1 MMHRG
6 PLPGAAPGDGIQ
18 DFAAHGRPSVADR
31 SFDDDATSGREEVK
45 HFSSSVTTQ
54 GLVSPP
60 HETDR
65 WRELFPLP
73 MSLPPEALTG
83 RSHSESSRRRRAK
96 VRSRVEESNS
106 IMECLNEMYG
116 PPVPKGHCLPMTE
129 AQHFSHHAIFKQLAR
144 LKRPQ
149 TRCKM
154 REAIQELLHT
164 PISYSGDENMSTVR
178 PYERCLVSLPECGS
192 APVPLHEV
200 LDAEGRDLLK
210 GSFNSMLL
218 DDEEWGE
225 VIEHETPIKPYMDT
239 TLQNDPIK
247 YGQFVKDL
255 WEKGMLRFTSE
266 PKDLVT
272 PFFVVKKNGKLRFI
286 LDCRGVNKRFRPP
299 PALALAAGSSWSQ
312 VSIPKGSKMFVAQSD
327 IKDYFYSLELP
338 HALQPLFCL
347 PPLPSSVVQEW
358 SSTLQGLPSSP
369 SGWVWPMLQV
379 VPMGWS
385 WAMYFA
391 QRVHQHL
398 CLEATGLSMSQVL
411 VEGRPAPDMSKEGV
425 VLIPYADNLNVAGL
439 NQNEVQHVKD
449 TVVKHLRDKGFRVHE
464 ETEASTTAVSL
475 GFLIDGEHG
484 VICPI
489 PERLDRV
496 LSAFTWLSMEPR
508 VSGKA
513 VERVIGHAV
522 HFCMLRRELLSIF
535 RSLYDFI
542 QHSYWHRTKLWPS
555 AAREARWASHLLKL
569 CSADLTREWSSDTT
583 ASDASLSGVAVC
595 RRSMSEADQVRY
607 GTRKEIWRYK
617 YNLPVKPRDSAIG
630 RPDPFTD
637 IRTVKPIDHK
647 SADPFVLDA
656 DFPEVDASLLKQ
668 EDWHDVFSV
677 HMVIPEHITLL
688 EGRGVVAALRHK
700 LRSKHEFFKRHLH
713 FNDNMGVVLLCSKG
727 RSNSYPMLRV
737 ARRIACLC
745 LAADIS
751 LSVRW
756 IPSELNIADKASR
769 RWEKQRIADASSG
782 TTCEFS
788 VPQKRS
794 PKWID
799 RGNEWEADLSG
810 DDRSREEEEEDG
822 KQMSSSENSSR
833 ENSVQGRCEEA
844 KNRPS
849 SLSGADY
856 SGKTGSV
863 NSRGGGLQQENGGA
877 EEIRKDAQASHDQEE
892 LGRGLLQVCEQF
904 VRSRVRPSRRKQN
917 PCSSYRQPPR
927 LFPSTHAAAHK
938 ESFAGLGK
946 GGASVH
952 STSIAVGPGGKF
964 GSDNVGT
971 AANTLRIGRPS
982 DVHCL
987 PATRRSHGLA
997 GKRFGCTTSKSTL
1010 LRSPSSPCRKKRTVQ
1025 GGAVRREPVAR
1036 LANDALVGACTQEGP
1051 QDVKISSGSELR
1063 HVGSTLEASLDQVGT
1078 ADKPCSPI
1086 PAATFRTKSR
1096 PSTTPPQC
1104 IGSEAARSM
1113 GKRQLGSKIRSSC
1126 QDQSRVS
1133 FAEGTN
1139 PEEASQDGGSTS
1151 SSGPKVFS
1159 PLTFGAKTL
1168 NLFVIEIFSGCARL
1182 SRACASYGFT
1192 AFAFDIEYNDGC
1204 DVLQDKVW
1212 KKLRR
1217 FIWKHRK
1224 KIALIWLG
1232 TPCTSWS
1239 RARRHDGGPPP
1250 LRDDHDCL
1258 ITGVPFLNFHDQQK
1272 VLLGNRLLDR
1282 SVEIIDLAMSCSI
1295 PWALENPF
1303 SSRLWLTSSIARL
1316 VKAGA
1321 LLHRTDF
1328 CAYGMP
1334 WRKSTGVLCWLF
1346 PAIHLAFHT
1355 CQSSNNRCAFSGHRH
1370 VSLTGKDSQGIWY
1383 TRRAQPYPNAMCF
1396 SVAKQLFHQCTSE
1409 SG

>member
-1 MMHRG
+1 MSSGLDPQRFPKVIGRSMNMSACPAFLKAWSRLTSWTSV
-6 PLPGAAPGDGIQ
+6 PCRVPSWCVRECRLFVRPIEFLLPILTIQ
-18 DFAAHGRPSVADR
+18 VQITLWAGNGGGEHMKLILLWRHMSPR
-31 SFDDDATSGREEVK
+31 SFAMRPRFWRRLEKQERNSRTAVETLVENPKTRAEAAMANDAQGPIAWGGAGWWDSGFRRPWSTFSGWPQFWWWCYLRPERSQTFFFLGRNSGVG
-45 HFSSSVTTQ
+45 FSSAWNRS
-54 GLVSPP
+54 LARAFS
-60 HETDR
+60 
-65 WRELFPLP
+65 
-73 MSLPPEALTG
+73 SLPPEALTG

-129 AQHFSHHAIFKQLAR
+129 AQHVSHHAIFKQLAR

-200 LDAEGRDLLK
+200 LDAEGRDLLE
-210 GSFNSMLL
+210 GSFDSMLL

-379 VPMGWS
+379 LPMGWS

-769 RWEKQRIADASSG
+769 RWEKQRIANASCG
-782 TTCEFS
+782 TTKCERPPF
-788 VPQKRS
+788 PKRS
-794 PKWID
+794 PEWID
-799 RGNEWEADLSG
+799 RGNEWKADLSG
-810 DDRSREEEEEDG
+810 DNRSREEEEEDG
-822 KQMSSSENSSR
+822 KQMSSSQNSSW

-849 SLSGADY
+849 SFSGADY

-877 EEIRKDAQASHDQEE
+877 EEVRKDAQASHDQEE

-904 VRSRVRPSRRKQN
+904 VRSRVRPPRRKQN

-927 LFPSTHAAAHK
+927 LFPSTHAAAHM
-938 ESFAGLGK
+938 LCR
-946 GGASVH
+946 
-952 STSIAVGPGGKF
+952 VGQRW
-964 GSDNVGT
+964 SLSSLD
-971 AANTLRIGRPS
+971 L
-982 DVHCL
+982 HCRG
-987 PATRRSHGLA
+987 PWWQVWQWQ
-997 GKRFGCTTSKSTL
+997 CWN
-1010 LRSPSSPCRKKRTVQ
+1010 SS
-1025 GGAVRREPVAR
+1025 E
-1036 LANDALVGACTQEGP
+1036 CTQ
-1051 QDVKISSGSELR
+1051 D
-1063 HVGSTLEASLDQVGT
+1063 
-1078 ADKPCSPI
+1078 
-1086 PAATFRTKSR
+1086 
-1096 PSTTPPQC
+1096 
-1104 IGSEAARSM
+1104 
-1113 GKRQLGSKIRSSC
+1113 
-1126 QDQSRVS
+1126 
-1133 FAEGTN
+1133 
-1139 PEEASQDGGSTS
+1139 
-1151 SSGPKVFS
+1151 
-1159 PLTFGAKTL
+1159 
-1168 NLFVIEIFSGCARL
+1168 
-1182 SRACASYGFT
+1182 
-1192 AFAFDIEYNDGC
+1192 
-1204 DVLQDKVW
+1204 
-1212 KKLRR
+1212 
-1217 FIWKHRK
+1217 
-1224 KIALIWLG
+1224 
-1232 TPCTSWS
+1232 
-1239 RARRHDGGPPP
+1239 
-1250 LRDDHDCL
+1250 
-1258 ITGVPFLNFHDQQK
+1258 
-1272 VLLGNRLLDR
+1272 
-1282 SVEIIDLAMSCSI
+1282 
-1295 PWALENPF
+1295 
-1303 SSRLWLTSSIARL
+1303 
-1316 VKAGA
+1316 
-1321 LLHRTDF
+1321 
-1328 CAYGMP
+1328 
-1334 WRKSTGVLCWLF
+1334 
-1346 PAIHLAFHT
+1346 
-1355 CQSSNNRCAFSGHRH
+1355 
-1370 VSLTGKDSQGIWY
+1370 
-1383 TRRAQPYPNAMCF
+1383 
-1396 SVAKQLFHQCTSE
+1396 
-1409 SG
+1409 